1 MEENQIIVDIG
12 LDAFIASL
20 RQLQKQYEL
29 NTAALKAMKDA
40 GEEQSDAYITL
51 TQEQKVLRQQISST
65 EKSIQN
71 EIKMQQAQEGSLVQL
86 RAQLANLQKQYDS
99 MSGMERMGEAG
110 VALQKRIKSL
120 HDEVLGLEG
129 DTGRMQRNVGNY
141 SASIQPL
148 QEELAQLTKK
158 LETLRLENKEG
169 SDEFAAVEKRIGEI
183 NQSIMQLTGKVDGLA
198 TNTVNVKQQMRE
210 LTENLIEMKMRGEEN
225 TEQYRQMLEQLGK
238 MKDAMMDAQNEVK
251 QMASDTSTLNS
262 VLAGAQAAAGAFSVA
277 LGVMNLVGDKDS
289 ETAKELAEAQRKLQS
304 AIAITTGLQALQ
316 NALQKESALMMGI
329 NKLRML
335 AAAAAQRAY
344 AAATRDAEA
353 AQAVFNKV
361 AKSNIYVWLASV
373 ILTVVGAIA
382 AFTRGSKDQKEE
394 IEKVNFELK
403 RQLDYLK
410 ELTEAYRDLA
420 TVAETDAQNAL
431 DLAKARGASLDEI
444 RKKEDALLKKKREG
458 IEADKERLGY
468 TEQEYNLLVGKYS
481 VALDEYRKKVENT
494 KQITNAA
501 VLAMA
506 QQELEADKGVL
517 DSMKERLDLFNDLR
531 SRMQEYRVQYT
542 TMQRTRSK
550 EDEAAR
556 QRQIEAARQRIEQL
570 KRERE
575 EMKRNREELKNS
587 TNDLIG
593 YFDELKKGLK
603 PIPEGEKDFFDQL
616 REKYEAVDKAARE
629 FKERQELYA
638 RYIKETMG
646 IDINFDDSNM
656 ERLERK
662 SNPLYNFAQTYKENA
677 EAVMETSSAL
687 ESSFSSVSAMYE
699 QMAKDESKSEEE
711 RAEAARKAKAW
722 AKVQIATNAATAVA
736 KGVASAVDVG
746 FPAAI
751 PAMATM
757 LAAILSAIAQAKA
770 LAAESHEHGGVIG
783 NKFIGATRGKDDVT
797 IAARRGEMM
806 LNADQQKR
814 LYDIANGGTTVNLTA
829 SLVEALQAMP
839 APVLVYSEYK
849 RFTDR
854 VATLDDAAKLH

>member
-12 LDAFIASL
+12 LDAFIQSL
-20 RQLQKQYEL
+20 RNLQKQYEL

-40 GEEQSDAYITL
+40 GEEQSDAYIAL
-51 TQEQKVLRQQISST
+51 TQEQKVLRQQMAST

-86 RAQLANLQKQYDS
+86 RAQLANLNKQYDS
-99 MSGMERMGEAG
+99 MSGMERMGKSGEE
-110 VALQKRIKSL
+110 LQGRIKAL
-120 HDEVLGLEG
+120 HDQILGLEG

-141 SASIQPL
+141 PEAMKPVT
-148 QEELAQLTKK
+148 AQLREMTQQ
-158 LETLRLENKEG
+158 LVQLRMEG
-169 SDEFAAVEKRIGEI
+169 KA
-183 NQSIMQLTGKVDGLA
+183 
-198 TNTVNVKQQMRE
+198 
-210 LTENLIEMKMRGEEN
+210 N
-225 TEQYRQMLEQLGK
+225 TEEYQQLLQKTGE

-382 AFTRGSKDQKEE
+382 AFTGGSKDQREE
-394 IEKVNFELK
+394 LEKVNFELK

-410 ELTEAYRDLA
+410 ELTEAYRELS
-420 TVAETDAQNAL
+420 TVAETEAQNAL
-431 DLAKARGASLDEI
+431 ELAKARGASLDEI
-444 RKKEDALLKKKREG
+444 REKEDALLKTKRES

-506 QQELEADKGVL
+506 QQKLEVDKGVL

-531 SRMQEYRVQYT
+531 SRMQEYRLQYT
-542 TMQRTRSK
+542 TIQRTRRE
-550 EDEAAR
+550 EDAKTTKD
-556 QRQIEAARQRIEQL
+556 ITKNITHL
-570 KRERE
+570 KRE
-575 EMKRNREELKNS
+575 
-587 TNDLIG
+587 
-593 YFDELKKGLK
+593 
-603 PIPEGEKDFFDQL
+603 
-616 REKYEAVDKAARE
+616 ARE
-629 FKERQELYA
+629 LIEIATSEELYA
-638 RYIKETMG
+638 KIEERNRRLAESIQKVANRVG
-646 IDINFDDSNM
+646 ILKTEFESLKDVKVPELDLPEINVDDSNLPKPTALD
-656 ERLERK
+656 EFSAAFQR
-662 SNPLYNFAQTYKENA
+662 NA
-677 EAVMETSSAL
+677 ESIMETSSAL
-687 ESSFSSVSAMYE
+687 ESSFGSLSSMYE
-699 QMAKDESKSEEE
+699 TMAKDESKSEEE

-757 LAAILSAIAQAKA
+757 LAAILSAIAQAKS
-770 LAAESHEHGGVIG
+770 LAAEAHEHGGVIG
-783 NKFIGATRGKDDVT
+783 NKFIGATRGKDNVT
-797 IAARRGEMM
+797 ITARRGEMM

-814 LYDIANGGTTVNLTA
+814 LYDIANGGTTTNLTA

-839 APVLVYSEYK
+839 APVLVYSEFR

>member
-20 RQLQKQYEL
+20 RNLQKQYEL

-51 TQEQKVLRQQISST
+51 TQEQKVLRQQMAST

-86 RAQLANLQKQYDS
+86 RAQLANLNKQYDS
-99 MSGMERMGEAG
+99 MSGMERMGKSGEE
-110 VALQKRIKSL
+110 LQGRIKAL
-120 HDEVLGLEG
+120 HDQILGLEG

-141 SASIQPL
+141 PEAMKPVT
-148 QEELAQLTKK
+148 AQLREMTQQ
-158 LETLRLENKEG
+158 LVQLRMEG
-169 SDEFAAVEKRIGEI
+169 KA
-183 NQSIMQLTGKVDGLA
+183 
-198 TNTVNVKQQMRE
+198 
-210 LTENLIEMKMRGEEN
+210 N
-225 TEQYRQMLEQLGK
+225 TEEYQQLLQKTGQ
-238 MKDAMMDAQNEVK
+238 MKDAMEDAQREVK

-316 NALQKESALMMGI
+316 NALQKESSLMMGI

-382 AFTRGSKDQKEE
+382 AFTRGSKYQKEE

-410 ELTEAYRDLA
+410 EFTEAYRGLA
-420 TVAETDAQNAL
+420 SAAETEAQNAL

-444 RKKEDALLKKKREG
+444 REKEDALLKAKREG

-481 VALDEYRKKVENT
+481 VALDEYRKKVKNT

-506 QQELEADKGVL
+506 QQELESDKGVL
-517 DSMKERLDLFNDLR
+517 DSMKERIDLFNDLR
-531 SRMQEYRVQYT
+531 SRMQEYRLQYT
-542 TMQRTRSK
+542 ITQKTRRE
-550 EDEAAR
+550 EDAETTED
-556 QRQIEAARQRIEQL
+556 ITNNITHL
-570 KRERE
+570 KREARGLIEIATSE
-575 EMKRNREELKNS
+575 ELYTKIEERNRRLAESLQKVADRVGLLKTEFESLKNVEVPKL
-587 TNDLIG
+587 DL
-593 YFDELKKGLK
+593 
-603 PIPEGEKDFFDQL
+603 PE
-616 REKYEAVDKAARE
+616 
-629 FKERQELYA
+629 
-638 RYIKETMG
+638 
-646 IDINFDDSNM
+646 INVDDSNLP
-656 ERLERK
+656 EPTALDEFSATFQR
-662 SNPLYNFAQTYKENA
+662 NA
-677 EAVMETSSAL
+677 EDIMETSSAL
-687 ESSFSSVSAMYE
+687 ESSFGSLSSMYE
-699 QMAKDESKSEEE
+699 TMAKDESKSEEE
-711 RAEAARKAKAW
+711 REEAARKAKAW

-814 LYDIANGGTTVNLTA
+814 LYDIANGSATTNLTA
-829 SLVEALQAMP
+829 SLVEALQTMP
-839 APVLVYSEYK
+839 APVLVYSEFK